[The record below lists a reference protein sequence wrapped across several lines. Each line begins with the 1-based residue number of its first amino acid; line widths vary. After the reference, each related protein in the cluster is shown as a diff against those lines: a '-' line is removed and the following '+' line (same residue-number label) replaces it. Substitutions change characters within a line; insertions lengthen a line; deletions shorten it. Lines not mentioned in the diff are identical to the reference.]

1 MHKRFLGYIN
11 QKLDFD
17 RKETVLKVL
26 DDESSPDFDF
36 FMLII
41 LSCTIATL
49 GLITDSLAVIIGA
62 MLVAPLM
69 SPIMG
74 LSLASVVGEQR
85 LFKRAISALVEGMLL
100 AILLSC
106 ILAFILY
113 HLPFGILEEIP
124 NEVLVRTRPSPFDL
138 VIALAGGAAAAYAL
152 AMPKLSAALPGV
164 AISTALMPPLCTIG
178 IGIGIQNANVIFGA
192 TLIFLTNL
200 LAISFSGIV
209 IFLWLGFRPLNLHK
223 KWRGLPNNLMIS
235 AIFVALVTIPL
246 SVLAFRSLQ
255 EANFAKTI
263 ETAIDSSLESFTNA
277 QLVDFTYSNKEDVL
291 NLEISIYSHYQPSY
305 QQLLD
310 LQSNIASA
318 INQTV
323 ALKLVVIPTTNLDP
337 LIPPTPTNTL
347 VFTLT
352 PSLTPT
358 FTFTPTQTFTP
369 TITLTPSLSPT
380 ITPTVTLT
388 PTPTATMMVAKI
400 AGTGGNYVYLR
411 ENAGGNISHSLPEGA
426 YLRLTGNEE
435 TINNILWLEVIDL
448 VNRQGWLPAQYVLI
462 QP

>member
-1 MHKRFLGYIN
+1 MHMRLLGYIN

-17 RKETVLKVL
+17 RKETVLKIL
-26 DDESSPDFDF
+26 DEESSPDFDF
-36 FMLII
+36 FMLIL
-41 LSCTIATL
+41 LSCTIASL

-74 LSLASVVGEQR
+74 ISLASVVGEQR
-85 LFKRAISALVEGMLL
+85 LFKRAITALIEGVLL
-100 AILLSC
+100 AVLLSA

-124 NEVLVRTRPSPFDL
+124 NEILVRTRPSPFDL

-164 AISTALMPPLCTIG
+164 AISTALMPPLCTVG
-178 IGIGIQNANVIFGA
+178 IGIGIQNPNVIFGA

-235 AIFVALVTIPL
+235 ALFVALVTIPL

-255 EANFAKTI
+255 EANYAKTI
-263 ETAIDSSLESFTNA
+263 ETAITTSLEAFSNA
-277 QLVDFTYSNKEDVL
+277 QLVGFTYSNEEEFV

-305 QQLLD
+305 QQLVD
-310 LQSNIASA
+310 LQTNIASA

-323 ALKLVVIPTTNLDP
+323 ALKLLVIPTTNLDP

-352 PSLTPT
+352 PSATSSPT
-358 FTFTPTQTFTP
+358 LPPTSTFTP
-369 TITLTPSLSPT
+369 TITLTPSLTPS

-388 PTPTATMMVAKI
+388 PTPTATMMI
-400 AGTGGNYVYLR
+400 AMISGSGGNYVYLR
-411 ENAGGNISHSLPEGA
+411 KSAAGNISHSLPEGA
-426 YLRLTGNEE
+426 YLRLTGNEV
-435 TINNILWLEVIDL
+435 TIDNILWLEVVDL
-448 VNRQGWLPAQYVLI
+448 VNRQGWLPAQYVII